1 MVCENCHKENRSVA
15 KFCKWCGRPLANQDL
30 LDRLVGLDDVKRQ
43 LKTIVNTYTYLQT
56 RRDIANIRISINII
70 VIGET
75 GTGKTMLAEILRDYF
90 YKHKI
95 IEKPKLTM
103 VDAVDY
109 QRFVDKW
116 DDNIKKAKGGILFFD
131 NVQKLLPDKYS
142 NQVNPLDKLFVEM
155 DKWEDN
161 PIVVI
166 SGLTKGL
173 EDFLESNP
181 AIVNRFKYTFR
192 LPTPGYHELTDICKM
207 NLRTKYG
214 ITKFSQ
220 EAEHQLSRYF
230 KYQVKT
236 KDELFGNGHLANKT
250 AEDIFTQFISRGADA
265 SQVERDDIKGYV
277 PEERTVD
284 NILKDLD
291 RFIGMD
297 EVKSAVRE
305 MAYSVQ
311 NALQRAERGLGEQ
324 EKMSMHIILTGN
336 PGTGKTTIARKL
348 GEILAS
354 VGYLDSG
361 HVVEVDRAKMVSPY
375 QGETPK
381 VVDRLCDKAMG
392 GILFVDEAYTLAPL
406 NASGERDNQGAQA
419 LEKLMK
425 RMEDDRGK
433 FIVIAAGYRMEMEN
447 LFRINPGFRSRFNY
461 FLDIKDYTP
470 DQLFEIMQVFAKDKK
485 YIFSKEGEELAR
497 KMITEMYESR
507 DKDFANGRTMRSLF
521 DQICKKQAQ
530 RLQGASIANMT
541 NEELMTITVEDIP
554 YEAPKSVD
562 ISDCLAKLDGLVGLN
577 AVKKEVSNLASFLN
591 LQIKRGET
599 NTFQGKHYVFTG
611 NPGTGKTTVARIM
624 AEIFK
629 TLGIVAKGQL
639 VEADRSKL
647 VAGFSGQ
654 TAIKTNQ
661 LVDQAMGGVL
671 FIDEAYTL
679 KSGDGDTFGSEA
691 IDTLLKRLED
701 DRGKFICIVAGYT
714 DQMHDFIDSNPGLKS
729 RFTQTIHFDDYTPD
743 ELTEIFL
750 HLAEGKNFK
759 IDEDTKSAIHRQFE
773 QLYLRR
779 DKNFGNA
786 REARRVFD
794 EAVERQSQRLVKL
807 MNDPGFHESDMY
819 SLTTDDLPMA
829 QNEAARPLDEVLN
842 ELDEFV
848 GMRSVKNSIRRLAV
862 QSMFMKQRAAM
873 GAGKVQQMAMNFVL
887 TGNPGTGKTS
897 IARKMGEIL
906 QAMDI
911 LPTSRVME
919 VSRATLVGKYMGETP
934 KIVNKVCDKAIGGIL
949 FIDEAYTLSE
959 GTDQY
964 GKEAI
969 DTLMKR
975 MEDDRGKFVVI
986 AAGYKDKME
995 TFLQTTPGLASRF
1008 THKLHIDDY
1017 NEDELLAI
1025 FKQMAQKDQ
1034 YTLSPQAE
1042 YKALD
1047 TIYRMVLA
1055 KNESWGNAR
1064 EMRNLLDATIQK
1076 LSVRVSQYPSDQLTK
1091 ESYQLILPE
1100 DI

>member
-15 KFCKWCGRPLANQDL
+15 KFCKWCGTPLASQDL
-30 LDRLVGLDDVKRQ
+30 LDRLVGLDEVKRQ
-43 LKTIVNTYTYLQT
+43 LKTIVNTYTYLQS
-56 RRDIANIRISINII
+56 RKDIAKVRISVNAI

-116 DDNIKKAKGGILFFD
+116 DDNIRKAKGGILFFD

-166 SGLTKGL
+166 SGLSKGL

-181 AIVNRFKYTFR
+181 AVTNRFKYTFR
-192 LPTPGYHELTDICKM
+192 LPTPGYHELAEICKM

-220 EAEHQLSRYF
+220 EAENQLSRYF
-230 KYQVKT
+230 KYQVKI
-236 KDELFGNGHLANKT
+236 KDELFGNGHLASKT

-265 SQVERDDIKGYV
+265 TQVERDDIKGYV
-277 PEERTVD
+277 PEERTIED
-284 NILKDLD
+284 ILKDLD
-291 RFIGMD
+291 RYIGMD

-311 NALQRAERGLGEQ
+311 NAMHRAERGLGEQ

-406 NASGERDNQGAQA
+406 SAAGDRDNQGAQA

-447 LFRINPGFRSRFNY
+447 LFRVNPGFRSRFNY

-470 DQLFEIMQVFAKDKK
+470 EQLFQIMLVFAKDKK

-497 KMITEMYESR
+497 KMITELYNSR

-541 NEELMTITVEDIP
+541 NEELMTITVDDIP

-562 ISDCLAKLDGLVGLN
+562 ISDCLAKLDGLVGLTG
-577 AVKKEVSNLASFLN
+577 VKKEVANLASFLN

-624 AEIFK
+624 ADVFR

-714 DQMHDFIDSNPGLKS
+714 D
-729 RFTQTIHFDDYTPD
+729 
-743 ELTEIFL
+743 
-750 HLAEGKNFK
+750 
-759 IDEDTKSAIHRQFE
+759 
-773 QLYLRR
+773 
-779 DKNFGNA
+779 
-786 REARRVFD
+786 
-794 EAVERQSQRLVKL
+794 
-807 MNDPGFHESDMY
+807 
-819 SLTTDDLPMA
+819 
-829 QNEAARPLDEVLN
+829 
-842 ELDEFV
+842 
-848 GMRSVKNSIRRLAV
+848 
-862 QSMFMKQRAAM
+862 
-873 GAGKVQQMAMNFVL
+873 
-887 TGNPGTGKTS
+887 
-897 IARKMGEIL
+897 
-906 QAMDI
+906 
-911 LPTSRVME
+911 
-919 VSRATLVGKYMGETP
+919 
-934 KIVNKVCDKAIGGIL
+934 
-949 FIDEAYTLSE
+949 
-959 GTDQY
+959 
-964 GKEAI
+964 
-969 DTLMKR
+969 
-975 MEDDRGKFVVI
+975 
-986 AAGYKDKME
+986 
-995 TFLQTTPGLASRF
+995 
-1008 THKLHIDDY
+1008 
-1017 NEDELLAI
+1017 
-1025 FKQMAQKDQ
+1025 
-1034 YTLSPQAE
+1034 
-1042 YKALD
+1042 
-1047 TIYRMVLA
+1047 
-1055 KNESWGNAR
+1055 
-1064 EMRNLLDATIQK
+1064 
-1076 LSVRVSQYPSDQLTK
+1076 
-1091 ESYQLILPE
+1091 
-1100 DI
+1100 